1 MILASLR
8 MSGSCVEM
16 MKFNGSINGDIYWG
30 FCSIS
35 FAHLSHMLSHY
46 AQLSSSILLR
56 LFGHMTTPM
65 E

>member
-1 MILASLR
+1 MIFASLR

-16 MKFNGSINGDIYWG
+16 MEFNGDIYWG

-35 FAHLSHMLSHY
+35 FPHLLHMLSNY
-46 AQLSSSILLR
+46 AQ